1 MNLDQ
6 SAQEVQQAI
15 DFSLSCAT
23 KFSSEVIKTI
33 DDAECLDSLLDTME
47 FLHAVCSSPQFSVV
61 MQILTEALD
70 LTSMPEMLPYSQD
83 NSLSDLFFSSFMS
96 EMVVAVM
103 NEIGGD
109 DI

>member
-6 SAQEVQQAI
+6 NAQEIQQAI

-23 KFSSEVIKTI
+23 KLASEVIKTS

-47 FLHAVCSSPQFSVV
+47 FLHSVCSSPQFSEV
-61 MQILTEALD
+61 MQILIEGLD
-70 LTSMPEMLPYSQD
+70 LTPMPELIPYSQD
-83 NSLSDLFFSSFMS
+83 NVLSDLFFSSFMN
-96 EMVVAVM
+96 EMAVAVM